1 MSKKGK
7 MQVPQATEA
16 VKAVTVPVATAATVT
31 VATPGI
37 MNAVAMPAD
46 GLTTEAV
53 EKMTGAELIKH
64 FGNKSNAI
72 RGLAAL
78 GLKPGPISK
87 KLGIIY
93 QHARNVLKRP
103 LKRVIKDERDA
114 KVQEQSQAAPAA
126 EGQTKAA

>member
-7 MQVPQATEA
+7 MQVPQATVA
-16 VKAVTVPVATAATVT
+16 AVTVPVATAAAVVA

-37 MNAVAMPAD
+37 MNAVAMPTN
-46 GLTTEAV
+46 GLSLEAV
-53 EKMTGAELIKH
+53 EKMTSAELIKH

-103 LKRVIKDERDA
+103 LKRVIKEERDA
-114 KVQEQSQAAPAA
+114 KVEQSQAAPAA